1 MSISIQKPFAP
12 MALLALAMSVRDNL
26 LGCGHTVFRNG
37 DAECIKKYT
46 SGMQD
51 LVQLMKRLE
60 VLGQIVSFSCLEK
73 NVWPIPIPSSIQFN
87 ITILPRHPHLRSSM
101 WPQLVRQLLWFPG
114 NGSLIGILPM
124 KKSMEHIDYSLQ
136 HELVGADLSTI
147 WHS

>member
-73 NVWPIPIPSSIQFN
+73 KCLADTNTQFN
-87 ITILPRHPHLRSSM
+87 PVQHHDSSS
-101 WPQLVRQLLWFPG
+101 PPP
-114 NGSLIGILPM
+114 S
-124 KKSMEHIDYSLQ
+124 
-136 HELVGADLSTI
+136 
-147 WHS
+147 